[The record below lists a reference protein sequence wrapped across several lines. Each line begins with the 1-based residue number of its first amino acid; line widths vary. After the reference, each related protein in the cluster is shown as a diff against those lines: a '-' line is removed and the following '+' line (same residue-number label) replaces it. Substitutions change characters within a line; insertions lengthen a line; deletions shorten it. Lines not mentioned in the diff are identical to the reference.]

1 MTSSQEELE
10 NRIRTLTDSLIH
22 KQTVVEA
29 LSTEKNSLNLQLERL
44 EVSVFVSLNITSFLY
59 EVSEYC
65 YPMLGDTFQVM
76 KL

>member
-1 MTSSQEELE
+1 VKQSATSSQEELE

-44 EVSVFVSLNITSFLY
+44 EVS
-59 EVSEYC
+59 
-65 YPMLGDTFQVM
+65 
-76 KL
+76 